1 MRLSELIAAVG
12 DENVV
17 VQSLNECVLG
27 CTVRKA
33 GGYEVRFATDQ
44 MSPVDLIT
52 RGAKVGV
59 VVWFDRKAV
68 DAALAASKA
77 P

>member
-17 VQSLNECVLG
+17 VQGLNECVLG

-33 GGYEVRFATDQ
+33 GGYAVTFATDC
-44 MSPVDLIT
+44 MSPNDLLT
-52 RGAKVGV
+52 RGAKVGL

-68 DAALAASKA
+68 DAAIAASKA
-77 P
+77 Q